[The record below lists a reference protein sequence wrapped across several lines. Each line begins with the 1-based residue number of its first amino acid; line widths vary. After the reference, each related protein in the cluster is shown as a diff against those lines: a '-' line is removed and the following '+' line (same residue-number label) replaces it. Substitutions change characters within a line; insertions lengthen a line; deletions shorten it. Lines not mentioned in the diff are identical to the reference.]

1 MVKVIKNLAIIIAL
15 VVALVLLTFYLIGVY
30 TGDNET
36 NIEVPTVVEMRIDK
50 AKKALEE
57 KGLRYEIIDSVY
69 SNAYKRMAVTE
80 QDPAAGSQVKTD
92 RKIYLIINSMS
103 KPQVKMPKLV
113 NKSFNL
119 AKVLIK
125 NSGLKLGEITET
137 YSELGDG
144 FVIEQTHKG
153 KPIEM
158 NAMIEK
164 GSTIDL
170 LVSKN
175 SKDEEVLEDGET
187 NLKPAE
193 PIDGIDANN

>member
-1 MVKVIKNLAIIIAL
+1 MVKVIKNLVIIIAL

-69 SNAYKRMAVTE
+69 SSAYKRMAVTE
-80 QDPAAGSQVKTD
+80 QDPVAGSQVKTD

-103 KPQVKMPKLV
+103 KPQVKMPKLL

-125 NSGLKLGEITET
+125 NSNLKLGEITET

>member
-1 MVKVIKNLAIIIAL
+1 MVKVIKNLVIIIAL

-69 SNAYKRMAVTE
+69 SSAYKRMAVTE